1 MASHSRGPSE
11 IEAFIQENES
21 KLKSKRFINLNDQPP
36 RVDIHRSSLGQYS
49 LTNCSAPQRQ
59 VRKQASW
66 MRAKRVTCRMGID
79 RLHHVGIHPRTRHRL
94 WALHLGIVEN
104 LQVPSRHCIK
114 NGLVPPRSRRSA
126 TKMLPPLR
134 PDICKQLR
142 INSGPGCEQR
152 IFRDV
157 RTLRSIHFHRSAL
170 INCFFAFNR
179 LQRHSS
185 THLQGR
191 NLANLSRPKRHV
203 GTVEEG
209 LFLVQVPGI
218 VSKVPIVE

>member
-1 MASHSRGPSE
+1 MVLFQSAKYYDTPSTRVAIVE
-11 IEAFIQENES
+11 PAHP
-21 KLKSKRFINLNDQPP
+21 LLTATKSNSD
-36 RVDIHRSSLGQYS
+36 
-49 LTNCSAPQRQ
+49 
-59 VRKQASW
+59 
-66 MRAKRVTCRMGID
+66 
-79 RLHHVGIHPRTRHRL
+79 PRTRHRL